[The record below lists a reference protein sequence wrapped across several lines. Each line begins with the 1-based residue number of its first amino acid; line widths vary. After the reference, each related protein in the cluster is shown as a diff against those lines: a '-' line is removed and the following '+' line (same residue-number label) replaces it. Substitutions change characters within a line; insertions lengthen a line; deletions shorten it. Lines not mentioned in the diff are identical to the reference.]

1 MAKDRRRFIRASTSI
16 ITDSIPL
23 ILKGQGEEINF
34 RGEERE
40 KREKIFVSEEEE
52 KADIRYGEAALFY
65 LTTPRLLKEGKF
77 IFDNEEG
84 LEEEGD
90 IVLEMVYWFKEAS
103 SIDPP
108 LHSLRIV
115 KIDTR
120 IEKRRRKTEEKKK
133 AEGKLKMKY
142 CPLLLPLLLAIHL
155 NTPACCTLVPAC
167 TSQKLPH
174 LNSATPA
181 NFLETRQ
188 RPKAYSCALLV

>member
-34 RGEERE
+34 RGEKRE

-52 KADIRYGEAALFY
+52 KADIRNGEAALFY

-120 IEKRRRKTEEKKK
+120 IEKKKEENGGEEEGRRQIKNEILPSPPPPPPRHPSKHTSVLHPGTCMYVPKTPPPE
-133 AEGKLKMKY
+133 LRH
-142 CPLLLPLLLAIHL
+142 P
-155 NTPACCTLVPAC
+155 
-167 TSQKLPH
+167 
-174 LNSATPA
+174 
-181 NFLETRQ
+181 R
-188 RPKAYSCALLV
+188 